1 MSGDIT
7 PSQEQALLQ
16 LLGKVMEIMRDDRPF
31 SPEDPAFGKL
41 KSSYFIRPGE
51 AGVHYSFANNAF
63 PDAKVDLSMWTD
75 PLDYSDDRTRVQ
87 AVPAYFE
94 LWFHNALAGISRR
107 LLEQRLDLASYW
119 VDEKGVREEGNDMGV
134 GPPPDNL
141 LHSYWYRANDGE
153 NGRFPVDVEFF
164 FLDPAPNNPSGKLRL
179 DRITIRRDYP
189 YLTPAMRKKKREEQN
204 QKKRQTY
211 GYMDLCTGATCPES
225 GIWEGW
231 TKDGPTD
238 VMKVERGQKFDAV
251 RTVSLEQGGSC
262 PMVGGRWFWLCNVNE
277 ESGTVW
283 KGTALKG

>member
-1 MSGDIT
+1 MSDDIA
-7 PSQEQALLQ
+7 PSQERALLR
-16 LLGKVMEIMRDDRPF
+16 LLDKVMEVMRDDRPF
-31 SPEDPAFGKL
+31 NPGDPAFGTL
-41 KSSYFIRPGE
+41 ASSEFHMPEGGGKQYVFTNR
-51 AGVHYSFANNAF
+51 AF
-63 PDAKVDLSMWTD
+63 PEVRMSLSTRPD
-75 PLDYSDDRTRVQ
+75 PLDYSDDRLKVRV
-87 AVPAYFE
+87 VPVSFE
-94 LWFHNALAGISRR
+94 LWLHNALAGISRR

-164 FLDPAPNNPSGKLRL
+164 FLDPAPNDPSGKVLL
-179 DRITIRRDYP
+179 DRITIHRVYP

-204 QKKRQTY
+204 HKKRQTY
-211 GYMDLCTGATCPES
+211 GYMNLCTGATCPES

-251 RTVSLEQGGSC
+251 RSVSLEQGGSC
-262 PMVGGRWFWLCNVNE
+262 PMVRGQWYWFCNVNE

-283 KGTALKG
+283 KGIALKG